1 MNAIKQYF
9 SRRAVYDISCKI
21 IIIKN
26 AFGGTTEIGC
36 HILKKNN
43 IKQTNL
49 SLVPSMSSVN
59 KIPVTAPRMGNLST
73 VSSPVQ
79 TKAMIKN

>member
-1 MNAIKQYF
+1 MLSSSTFQVMLFMISLVKQK
-9 SRRAVYDISCKI
+9 KI
-21 IIIKN
+21 